1 MIQFLIKG
9 LFRDRSRSTMPI
21 LVVAIGVMLCVLMHA
36 YVTGVMGDTIEMNAR
51 FATGHVKV
59 MSKAYAENVD
69 QIPNDLALMD
79 VGALLEDLKTHYP
92 DMDWAP
98 RIKFGGLIDA
108 PDENGE
114 TKAQGPAMGL
124 GFDLLSKDSKEDERL
139 NLSASIVRGSMPVA
153 PGEVLLSETFSEKLK
168 VNPGDMVTLIGSSM
182 NGSMIMYNF
191 KVAGTILFGS
201 NALDRGTIIADI
213 EDVRQALDMYD
224 AAGEI
229 TGFFSSGYFEEEKAV
244 EMVQQFNANHIDEA
258 NEYAPIMLSLRDQHG
273 MATLVNLSKTM
284 GLIVTL
290 VFMMAMSLVLWNAG
304 LLGGLR
310 RYGEVGLRLAI
321 GEEKRHVYFSM
332 ILESIFIGIA
342 GSVLGTAIGLFFAW
356 LLQTYGIDISSMMKG
371 ASVMMPSRIRAHIMP
386 VDFYIGFIPGV
397 ISTVIGTALSGI
409 GIYKRNTAQLFKEL
423 EV

>member
-1 MIQFLIKG
+1 
-9 LFRDRSRSTMPI
+9 
-21 LVVAIGVMLCVLMHA
+21 
-36 YVTGVMGDTIEMNAR
+36 MNAR